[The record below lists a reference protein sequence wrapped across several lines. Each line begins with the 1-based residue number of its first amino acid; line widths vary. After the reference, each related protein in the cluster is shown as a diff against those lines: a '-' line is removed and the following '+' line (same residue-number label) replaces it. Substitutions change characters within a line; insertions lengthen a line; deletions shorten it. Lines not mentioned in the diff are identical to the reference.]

1 LQLVWMLVILERNW
15 RLHYLETRA
24 KEALVEQQK
33 TLVALLCNEMKQ
45 PLQVIGDFL
54 GELVQRSYDPSKI
67 EVGSSAE
74 SMIKKLLPG
83 AIKGTT
89 MLVDIV
95 ENCHH
100 LAKFESGTYK
110 QQRDVVNVHE
120 LAKSCLAMH
129 SRERDAGLKLHL
141 ECPEDLVIISDRRLW
156 QHALMNLIGN
166 AVKFTM
172 LEKPA
177 PVGTPRVTVRITRT
191 SEAHLRVEVTD
202 TGPGITSGDQEVVFK
217 VFAQACRGF
226 AAQGLGSGLG
236 LHLSAQII
244 RMLRGELELASPL
257 VDGRGTSFHF
267 DLPFVEYE
275 APVTPKAESMRDLR
289 ILPPEFKILIIE
301 DDDLNVLVMQ
311 TSLEIGLKD
320 YCGTTARVTR
330 TRTAEEAL
338 LLIGYGEVCPFDMLV
353 IDEHME
359 PAGGVMKGTRLVNI
373 MAGREILGRR
383 PILAIASCTSD
394 DLTENARYREIGANI
409 VWTKP
414 YPGMA
419 LMVSDIVGCW
429 LDHCPS
435 NTNDDDSTLMWGDL

>member
-1 LQLVWMLVILERNW
+1 MDCVRS
-15 RLHYLETRA
+15 
-24 KEALVEQQK
+24 
-33 TLVALLCNEMKQ
+33 NEMKK
-45 PLQVIGDFL
+45 PLQVIGEFL
-54 GELVQRSYDPSKI
+54 DELVQRSYDPSKI
-67 EVGSSAE
+67 ELGSSAE

-202 TGPGITSGDQEVVFK
+202 TGPGIKSGDQEVVFK

-257 VDGRGTSFHF
+257 VDGRGTSFRKFPARAPRPLPWSHLAHPCMPSCFPLADF

-275 APVTPKAESMRDLR
+275 APVTPKAGSMRDLR

-394 DLTENARYREIGANI
+394 DLTEYARYRESGANI

-429 LDHCPS
+429 LDHSPS